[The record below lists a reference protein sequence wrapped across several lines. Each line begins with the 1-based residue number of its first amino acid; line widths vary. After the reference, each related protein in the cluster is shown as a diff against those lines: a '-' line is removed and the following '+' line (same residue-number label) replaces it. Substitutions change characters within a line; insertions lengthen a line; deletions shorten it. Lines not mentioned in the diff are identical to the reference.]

1 MTVLSDE
8 AILSALDLGELEID
22 PFNKDNLTPNGYDL
36 TIKEIEIPNGDKT
49 SNGDLAIPPGKRF
62 AVSTKERIACG
73 PNLCAQLWLR
83 TSWARKGIV
92 CSFGK
97 IDSGFDGTLTLLGFN
112 SSEQNVILSIDVTF
126 AQMVFEVM
134 TGPASSLY
142 SERSG
147 NYQNQ
152 DGITWSRK

>member
-1 MTVLSDE
+1 MSILSDE
-8 AILSALDLGELEID
+8 AILAALDVGEIEIE
-22 PFNKDNLTPNGYDL
+22 PFIAENLTPNGYDL
-36 TIKEIEIPNGDKT
+36 SIKEIEIPKGPKAT
-49 SNGDLAIPPGKRF
+49 EGELTIPAGKRF

-73 PNLCAQLWLR
+73 PNVCAQLWLR

-97 IDSGFDGTLTLLGFN
+97 IDSGFDGNLTLLGFN
-112 SSEQNVILSIDVTF
+112 SSQEDVVLVTGETF
-126 AQMVFEVM
+126 AQMVFEMM
-134 TGPASSLY
+134 TGPATSLY

-152 DGITWSRK
+152 SGVTWSKK

>member
-8 AILSALDLGELEID
+8 AILSAIDLGELEID

-73 PNLCAQLWLR
+73 PNLCAQIWLR

>member
-8 AILSALDLGELEID
+8 TILSALDIGELEIE
-22 PFNKDNLTPNGYDL
+22 PFNSENLTPNGYDL
-36 TIKEIEIPNGDKT
+36 TIEEIEIPNTQAT
-49 SNGDLAIPPGKRF
+49 SKGELTIPPGKRF

-73 PNLCAQLWLR
+73 PNICAQLWLR

-112 SSEQNVILSIDVTF
+112 SGSEDVKLSTGETF
-126 AQMVFEVM
+126 AQMVFEM
-134 TGPASSLY
+134 MSGPANSLY

-152 DGITWSRK
+152 SGITWSKK

>member
-1 MTVLSDE
+1 MSILSDE
-8 AILSALDLGELEID
+8 AILSAIDLGELEID
-22 PFNKDNLTPNGYDL
+22 PFNSDNLTPNGYDL
-36 TIKEIEIPNGDKT
+36 TISEVEIPNNTKINKGEMI
-49 SNGDLAIPPGKRF
+49 IPPGTRF

-73 PNLCAQLWLR
+73 ANLCAQLWLR
-83 TSWARKGIV
+83 TSWARKGIA

-112 SSEQNVILSIDVTF
+112 SGNEDVSISIDETF
-126 AQMVFEVM
+126 AQVVFEM
-134 TGPASSLY
+134 LSGPARSLY

-152 DGITWSRK
+152 KGVTWSK